1 MELNQLRGFYEIARE
16 HSFTRA
22 ADKLFLTQPAISL
35 QVKALEEELGE
46 MLFERTRKNI
56 RMTPAGARDYLLRRG
71 GGPWAPRCRRRQ
83 QGQWQVLR
91 RGWAS

>member
-46 MLFERTRKNI
+46 QLFERTRKDI
-56 RMTPAGARDYLLRRG
+56 LITPAGEILLRHTREIFERLDL
-71 GGPWAPRCRRRQ
+71 AREEIAA
-83 QGQWQVLR
+83 L
-91 RGWAS
+91 